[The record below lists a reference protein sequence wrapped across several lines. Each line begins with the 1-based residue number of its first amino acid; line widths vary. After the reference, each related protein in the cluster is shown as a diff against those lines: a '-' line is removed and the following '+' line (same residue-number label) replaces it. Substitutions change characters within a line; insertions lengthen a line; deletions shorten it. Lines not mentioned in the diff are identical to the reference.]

1 MKVLAFLVMAVEM
14 LKDAAGN
21 MFAGNMFRHGS
32 RGEEGGKVLAKGQFG
47 RTADLGQMVYQWDG
61 LEMAVELHCSNC
73 HHSSSLGVELQYQV
87 D

>member
-21 MFAGNMFRHGS
+21 MFRCGS

-47 RTADLGQMVYQWDG
+47 QTADLGQMVYQWDG
-61 LEMAVELHCSNC
+61 LEIAVELHCSNC
-73 HHSSSLGVELQYQV
+73 HHSSPLGVELQYRV